1 MTDTTDFREIR
12 YSFLKNIPTKEL
24 LEELIQREGVEET
37 IAEPYQDVTIT
48 VSGPARVLV
57 IKD

>member
-1 MTDTTDFREIR
+1 MI
-12 YSFLKNIPTKEL
+12 KNIPTKEL